1 MDFLLPGENDPVRL
15 GVRAWIK
22 EHPEPSARDLAHAGF
37 VVPHWPRPWGIDA
50 DPLTQLIIDD
60 ELRQAGIRRPF
71 NPIGIGWLGPTIIK
85 YGTEEQRDRYLFPM
99 LAGEEIWCQLFSE
112 PSAGSDLV
120 SVTTRADRDGD
131 HYVVSGSKIWTTFA
145 HMSQFGVLLARTSD
159 LNDSYASS
167 SYDDTSYSD
176 VVSRHSGLSYFI
188 CPMDADG
195 ITVRTIKDMTGHES
209 FNEVFFDDVRI
220 PVANLVGETGDGWRV
235 AKATLGNER
244 VSLSSEGLMWGA
256 GPTVMDIIDLVAG
269 TGNSINP
276 SLRDRLARA
285 YMVEQILRLTRLR
298 VAGKA
303 VAGQER
309 GPEVSIVKALSD
321 AHGKSVMDLAV
332 DIAGAAGMLRD
343 GDPLCGM
350 VGWEQGH
357 GRTWGRKRTL
367 GASDW
372 MSGFLFSPAL
382 TIGGGTAEIQRNII
396 ADNVLGLPSG
406 LSRK

>member
-112 PSAGSDLV
+112 PSAGSDLA

-131 HYVVSGSKIWTTFA
+131 YYVVSGSKIWTTFA
-145 HMSQFGVLLARTSD
+145 HMSKFGVLLTRTSGI
-159 LNDSYASS
+159 NDSYTSS
-167 SYDDTSYSD
+167 AYDDKSYSD
-176 VVSRHSGLSYFI
+176 VIPHHSGLSYFI
-188 CPMDADG
+188 CSMDADG

-220 PVANLVGETGDGWRV
+220 PAANLVGEIGDGWRV

-256 GPTVMDIIDLVAG
+256 TP
-269 TGNSINP
+269 
-276 SLRDRLARA
+276 
-285 YMVEQILRLTRLR
+285 LT
-298 VAGKA
+298 
-303 VAGQER
+303 
-309 GPEVSIVKALSD
+309 
-321 AHGKSVMDLAV
+321 
-332 DIAGAAGMLRD
+332 
-343 GDPLCGM
+343 
-350 VGWEQGH
+350 
-357 GRTWGRKRTL
+357 
-367 GASDW
+367 
-372 MSGFLFSPAL
+372 F
-382 TIGGGTAEIQRNII
+382 
-396 ADNVLGLPSG
+396 
-406 LSRK
+406 